1 MLHAIINS
9 VISLMIWCYGCHSN
23 RSLSQSLRCKGGIIT
38 TMVKRWWHKIIYH
51 LWWSALPLSVSIT
64 TGICWWS
71 VFAAAK
77 MACKAHSINARYLDA
92 HGGIIGL
99 TVKGCF
105 FLGSL
110 LWWPELCKAN
120 TTSGRQACNS
130 LYILYKIIYACK
142 HYINSGQSTKMHR
155 KSLMYR
161 TWKICIFLRK
171 TRQGLSDPPIKSWH
185 HQLST
190 GVLMELYL
198 IVVCLLEFLHNCPQL
213 PSKMGQTGFLLVVRT
228 TLP

>member
-1 MLHAIINS
+1 MATKK
-9 VISLMIWCYGCHSN
+9 ISITYDGLPCYCQS
-23 RSLSQSLRCKGGIIT
+23 RSPLESADEVSLQLQRWH
-38 TMVKRWWHKIIYH
+38 VKRAVLTPDI
-51 LWWSALPLSVSIT
+51 LMPMEDL
-64 TGICWWS
+64 
-71 VFAAAK
+71 
-77 MACKAHSINARYLDA
+77 LDRQSRDD
-92 HGGIIGL
+92 
-99 TVKGCF
+99 F

-120 TTSGRQACNS
+120 TTSVWQACNS

-142 HYINSGQSTKMHR
+142 HYINLGRSTKMHR

-161 TWKICIFLRK
+161 TWKICIFVRK

-190 GVLMELYL
+190 GVLIGLYL

-213 PSKMGQTGFLLVVRT
+213 PSKMGQTGFLLVLSPAAGFPPIRKQSNS
-228 TLP
+228 TLELGLIRQRQTST

>member
-1 MLHAIINS
+1 MPMEGL
-9 VISLMIWCYGCHSN
+9 LD
-23 RSLSQSLRCKGGIIT
+23 RQSR
-38 TMVKRWWHKIIYH
+38 
-51 LWWSALPLSVSIT
+51 
-64 TGICWWS
+64 
-71 VFAAAK
+71 
-77 MACKAHSINARYLDA
+77 DD
-92 HGGIIGL
+92 
-99 TVKGCF
+99 F

-161 TWKICIFLRK
+161 TWKICIFIRK

-190 GVLMELYL
+190 GVFMELYL
-198 IVVCLLEFLHNCPQL
+198 IVVCSLEFLHNCPQL
-213 PSKMGQTGFLLVVRT
+213 PSKMGQTGFLLVVVPFLFYLLRYI
-228 TLP
+228 TLSLWEVDLLYVYGVRCANVSV